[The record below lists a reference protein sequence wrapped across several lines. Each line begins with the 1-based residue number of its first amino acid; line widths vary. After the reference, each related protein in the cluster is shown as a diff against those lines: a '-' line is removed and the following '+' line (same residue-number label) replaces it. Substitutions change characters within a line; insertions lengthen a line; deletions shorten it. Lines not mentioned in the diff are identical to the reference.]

1 VAQLIVRK
9 IDPELKQ
16 RLRERAAQKG
26 RSMEEEHREI
36 LRQALAEPVS
46 GPENLAGV
54 LGDLFGAEHGIEL
67 PDLRDRAPH
76 EPVRLDE

>member
-1 VAQLIVRK
+1 MAQLIVRK

-36 LRQALAEPVS
+36 LRQALIEQVS

-54 LGDLFGAEHGIEL
+54 FDDLFGPQHGIDF
-67 PDLRDRAPH
+67 PDLRDQATH
-76 EPVRLDE
+76 EPPRFDE

>member
-1 VAQLIVRK
+1 MAQLIVRK

-36 LRQALAEPVS
+36 LRLALTETVS
-46 GPENLAGV
+46 EPENFASV
-54 LGDLFGAEHGIEL
+54 VTDLFGPEHGVDL
-67 PDLRDRAPH
+67 SDLRDRTPH
-76 EPVRLDE
+76 EPITFDG